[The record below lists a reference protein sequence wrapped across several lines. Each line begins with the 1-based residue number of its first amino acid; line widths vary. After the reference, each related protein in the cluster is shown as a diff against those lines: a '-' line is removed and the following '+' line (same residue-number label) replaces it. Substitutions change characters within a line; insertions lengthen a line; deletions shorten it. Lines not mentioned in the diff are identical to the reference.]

1 MRGGVLH
8 RPGDPLVLPNAWDA
22 GSACQVAA
30 ARGHPRRL
38 LDAVRAGG
46 DPFFAD
52 RPAASG

>member
-1 MRGGVLH
+1 MLH